1 MQMINSSET
10 RLVNEKQYQKFT
22 NFVNDNYKELY
33 ENKVCYEIN
42 RTGDNFFITLFEND
56 IANLSDIFDVSPMAW
71 YVALIFTLPL
81 SYHLILR
88 YWTSLGSCA

>member
-42 RTGDNFFITLFEND
+42 RTGDSKFK
-56 IANLSDIFDVSPMAW
+56 
-71 YVALIFTLPL
+71 
-81 SYHLILR
+81 
-88 YWTSLGSCA
+88 

>member
-10 RLVNEKQYQKFT
+10 RLVDEKQYQKFT

-71 YVALIFTLPL
+71 YVALILTLPL
-81 SYHLILR
+81 SYHSQS
-88 YWTSLGSCA
+88 W